1 MFQKKFSEKSAFYQF
16 PSKVFKKDEKEYFSV
31 KTYTNIQ
38 KENGTWEIKINHA
51 NDIYQ
56 GKDILKTYYPVENFV
71 IDINSDLVYS
81 TNKNTIRKK
90 SINIEATIFE
100 DEFKNI
106 KDMKIDKFGNI
117 YLLDDR
123 KLRKITLEGQ
133 IKLIADFHESL
144 NSFVIT
150 EEGCIVGSS
159 LYIWFIDLE
168 GNKTQIMDVMCD
180 NSLGFFNF
188 CIHNEKLYFTEE
200 DELYDTD
207 CIYEYEPKKK
217 ILTDVFKYEDIRKF
231 GGFLEGFFF
240 RDKIVLWNYTNFS
253 E

>member
-168 GNKTQIMDVMCD
+168 AVSYT
-180 NSLGFFNF
+180 
-188 CIHNEKLYFTEE
+188 H
-200 DELYDTD
+200 
-207 CIYEYEPKKK
+207 
-217 ILTDVFKYEDIRKF
+217 LTLPTTPYV
-231 GGFLEGFFF
+231 
-240 RDKIVLWNYTNFS
+240 
-253 E
+253 